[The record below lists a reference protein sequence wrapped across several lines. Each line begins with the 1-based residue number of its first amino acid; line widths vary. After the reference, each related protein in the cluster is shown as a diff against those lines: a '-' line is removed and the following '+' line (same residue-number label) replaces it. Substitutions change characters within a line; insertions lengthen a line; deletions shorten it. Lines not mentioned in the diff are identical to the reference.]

1 MTDTELSTQPEGD
14 RPGRFAALPFI
25 PLPFLGL
32 AAYRAWLNVAFSKD
46 IFGAGPAFFVSQ
58 NAFDLTITLAMV
70 ACVLFARQL
79 TPLYAHTWPRIAC
92 AGLLVGSS
100 ALGFL
105 PLWGPSSPELLLA
118 ATVAGGMGTTL
129 AILLWNEL
137 YGRLAPVRICLY
149 YAASQAVAAGLSWMY
164 EGFKAEWLPVMVP
177 LLPLVSMVFLTDCYR
192 AVPTTATNTAE
203 KPWAR
208 FSFPWKPV
216 FVIAVY
222 SFAYGLMQSTFSS
235 VMRPVMSLGTVGCA
249 LFVVAAI
256 VALRRWLGFE
266 GIYGTLLPLMAALFL
281 LLATIGELPPAW
293 RNFCANW
300 GHTASG
306 IFIMVMLGS
315 ICYHWDVSAVWLF
328 GIYQVVT
335 TPAQV
340 SGRVVDGLLQGAGLG
355 FGVAPLVIAMVL
367 VATVV
372 VLRECRLSSS
382 WGVELMRDQPATER
396 SRAVEE
402 RASLVRACS
411 AIAARY
417 GLSQREEEVL
427 LLLAQHKSATDIG
440 AELCVAHGTAKAHI
454 RHVYQ
459 KLDVHAREELFEL
472 VEAEKGT
479 SPDTE

>member
-1 MTDTELSTQPEGD
+1 
-14 RPGRFAALPFI
+14 
-25 PLPFLGL
+25 
-32 AAYRAWLNVAFSKD
+32 
-46 IFGAGPAFFVSQ
+46 
-58 NAFDLTITLAMV
+58 
-70 ACVLFARQL
+70 
-79 TPLYAHTWPRIAC
+79 
-92 AGLLVGSS
+92 
-100 ALGFL
+100 
-105 PLWGPSSPELLLA
+105 
-118 ATVAGGMGTTL
+118 
-129 AILLWNEL
+129 
-137 YGRLAPVRICLY
+137 
-149 YAASQAVAAGLSWMY
+149 
-164 EGFKAEWLPVMVP
+164 
-177 LLPLVSMVFLTDCYR
+177 
-192 AVPTTATNTAE
+192 
-203 KPWAR
+203 
-208 FSFPWKPV
+208 
-216 FVIAVY
+216 
-222 SFAYGLMQSTFSS
+222 MQSTFSS

-382 WGVELMRDQPATER
+382 WGVELMRDQPTTER

-427 LLLAQHKSATDIG
+427 PVACPAQERHRHRCRALRGPRHRQGAHPPRVPEARRTRAGGAVRAGGDGEGHAVGGFTWPRSPAGRSATFHP
-440 AELCVAHGTAKAHI
+440 HGLH
-454 RHVYQ
+454 
-459 KLDVHAREELFEL
+459 
-472 VEAEKGT
+472 
-479 SPDTE
+479 SPTVQCPQ